1 MSPKDDVLDE
11 SAFIIREIESN
22 LEKVVKKRKEEVERE
37 FQEKIRR
44 EKEESERKK
53 SIIEQEFEKE
63 RGTIKEF
70 RDAISE
76 FETSRHSLQDQIQD
90 HLERGTRFQQDIEK
104 LAALTL
110 EEFRKV
116 GELSLRLAELRQT
129 SEKKVAAVRARLKER
144 FGIAAE
150 VSEPELREDNEMAAD
165 LEQELD
171 KLVKIQELLETG
183 SGSDRVASGA
193 GPVPEP
199 LSESLAVPEEP
210 DFAASK
216 QFGSGHFEP
225 EPPRAAFKMPEIN
238 QFIEDFTKRES
249 GTFAEPPLKEQA
261 IPAQEEKRAP
271 VDDLNVQ
278 GIFKKLEKYRRFE
291 LVDDSIEISFFQNGE
306 RVALDGEFI
315 IRIMTRVLEN
325 VKKLSQQKPAQME
338 SAKYQFF
345 LKQELI
351 NLQEALREAI
361 LRCLK
366 MCEKESCFLPQYTS
380 EILSET
386 VLKDILEKLNMDNW
400 NNPDDVR
407 SFENFVGQLK
417 DAFYKKITPPAS
429 YLKSLIEEIEG

>member
-1 MSPKDDVLDE
+1 VSPKDDLLDE
-11 SAFIIREIESN
+11 SAFIIGEIESN
-22 LEKVVKKRKEEVERE
+22 LEKVLKKRKEEVERE

-53 SIIEQEFEKE
+53 SIIDQEFEKE

-70 RDAISE
+70 REAISE
-76 FETSRHSLQDQIQD
+76 FETSRQSLQDQIQD
-90 HLERGTRFQQDIEK
+90 HLERGTRFQRDIEK

-110 EEFRKV
+110 EEFREV
-116 GELSLRLAELRQT
+116 GELTVRLAELRQR
-129 SEKKVAAVRARLKER
+129 SEEKVADIRARLKER
-144 FGIAAE
+144 FGITAE
-150 VSEPELREDNEMAAD
+150 VSEPELKEDNEMAAE

-183 SGSDRVASGA
+183 PGSDRVASG
-193 GPVPEP
+193 PLPEP

-216 QFGSGHFEP
+216 QSRSGHSEP

-271 VDDLNVQ
+271 VEDLSVQ
-278 GIFKKLEKYRRFE
+278 GVFKKLEKYRRFE

-306 RVALDGEFI
+306 RIALDGEFI
-315 IRIMTRVLEN
+315 IRIMTRVLDN

-338 SAKYQFF
+338 STKYQFF

-351 NLQEALREAI
+351 NYQEAMREVI

-380 EILSET
+380 EILNVT

-407 SFENFVGQLK
+407 SFESFVGQLK

>member
-11 SAFIIREIESN
+11 PAFIIGEIESN
-22 LEKVVKKRKEEVERE
+22 LEKVLKKRKEEVERE

-63 RGTIKEF
+63 RETIKEF

-76 FETSRHSLQDQIQD
+76 FETSRQSLQDRIQD

-129 SEKKVAAVRARLKER
+129 SEKKVADIRARLKER

-183 SGSDRVASGA
+183 PGSDRVAS
-193 GPVPEP
+193 E
-199 LSESLAVPEEP
+199 AVPEEP

-225 EPPRAAFKMPEIN
+225 EPPRAKFKMPEIN
-238 QFIEDFTKRES
+238 PFIEDFTKRES

-261 IPAQEEKRAP
+261 VPAQEEKRAP
-271 VDDLNVQ
+271 VEDLNVQ
-278 GIFKKLEKYRRFE
+278 GVFKKLEKYRRFE

-306 RVALDGEFI
+306 RIALDGEFI

-325 VKKLSQQKPAQME
+325 VKKLSQQKPAQVE
-338 SAKYQFF
+338 STKYQFF

-351 NLQEALREAI
+351 NYQEAMREVI

-380 EILSET
+380 EILNVT

-407 SFENFVGQLK
+407 SFESFVGQLK

>member
-1 MSPKDDVLDE
+1 MSPKDNVLDE
-11 SAFIIREIESN
+11 SAFIIGEIESN
-22 LEKVVKKRKEEVERE
+22 LEKVLKKRKEEVERD

-76 FETSRHSLQDQIQD
+76 FETSRQSLQDQIQD

-129 SEKKVAAVRARLKER
+129 SEKKVADIRARLKER

-183 SGSDRVASGA
+183 PGSDRVAS
-193 GPVPEP
+193 E
-199 LSESLAVPEEP
+199 AVPEEP
-210 DFAASK
+210 DLAASK
-216 QFGSGHFEP
+216 QFGPGHFEP
-225 EPPRAAFKMPEIN
+225 EPPRAKFKMPEIN
-238 QFIEDFTKRES
+238 PFIEDFTKRES

-261 IPAQEEKRAP
+261 VPAQEEKRAP
-271 VDDLNVQ
+271 VEDLNVQ
-278 GIFKKLEKYRRFE
+278 GVFKKLEKYRRFE

-306 RVALDGEFI
+306 RIALDGEFI

-325 VKKLSQQKPAQME
+325 VKKLSQQKPAQVE
-338 SAKYQFF
+338 STKYQFF

-351 NLQEALREAI
+351 NYQEAMREVI

-380 EILSET
+380 EILNVT

-400 NNPDDVR
+400 NNPDDIR
-407 SFENFVGQLK
+407 SFESFVGQLK

>member
-1 MSPKDDVLDE
+1 VSPKDNVLDE
-11 SAFIIREIESN
+11 SAFIIGEIESN
-22 LEKVVKKRKEEVERE
+22 LEKVLKKRKEEVERD

-76 FETSRHSLQDQIQD
+76 FETSRQSLQDQIQD

-129 SEKKVAAVRARLKER
+129 SEKKVADIRARLKER

-183 SGSDRVASGA
+183 PGSDRVAS
-193 GPVPEP
+193 E
-199 LSESLAVPEEP
+199 AVPEEP
-210 DFAASK
+210 DLAASK
-216 QFGSGHFEP
+216 QFGPGHFEP
-225 EPPRAAFKMPEIN
+225 EPPRAKFKMPEIN
-238 QFIEDFTKRES
+238 PFIEDFTKRES

-261 IPAQEEKRAP
+261 VPAQEEKRAP
-271 VDDLNVQ
+271 VEDLNVQ
-278 GIFKKLEKYRRFE
+278 GVFKKLEKYRRFE

-306 RVALDGEFI
+306 RIALDGEFI

-325 VKKLSQQKPAQME
+325 VKKLSQQKPAQVE
-338 SAKYQFF
+338 STKYQFF

-351 NLQEALREAI
+351 NYQEAMREVI

-380 EILSET
+380 EILNVT
-386 VLKDILEKLNMDNW
+386 VLKDILEKLNMDSW
-400 NNPDDVR
+400 NNPDDIR
-407 SFENFVGQLK
+407 SFESFVGQLK
-417 DAFYKKITPPAS
+417 DAFYKKITPPAA

>member
-1 MSPKDDVLDE
+1 VSPKDDVLDE
-11 SAFIIREIESN
+11 SAFIIGEIESN
-22 LEKVVKKRKEEVERE
+22 LEKVLKKRKEEVERE
-37 FQEKIRR
+37 FQEKIHR

-53 SIIEQEFEKE
+53 SIIDQEFEKE

-129 SEKKVAAVRARLKER
+129 SEKRVAEIRARLKER

-183 SGSDRVASGA
+183 SGSDRVASEA
-193 GPVPEP
+193 G
-199 LSESLAVPEEP
+199 PEEP
-210 DFAASK
+210 DFASSK

-238 QFIEDFTKRES
+238 QFIEDFMKRES
-249 GTFAEPPLKEQA
+249 ETFAEPPLKEQA
-261 IPAQEEKRAP
+261 KPASEEKRAP

-278 GIFKKLEKYRRFE
+278 GVFKKLEKYRRFE

-315 IRIMTRVLEN
+315 IRIMTRVLES

-338 SAKYQFF
+338 STKYQFF

-351 NLQEALREAI
+351 NYQEAMREVI
-361 LRCLK
+361 LCCLK

-380 EILSET
+380 EILNVT

-400 NNPDDVR
+400 NSPDDVR
-407 SFENFVGQLK
+407 SFESFVGQLK

>member
-11 SAFIIREIESN
+11 SAFIIGEIESN
-22 LEKVVKKRKEEVERE
+22 LEKVLKKRKEEVERD

-53 SIIEQEFEKE
+53 SIIDQEFEKE

-76 FETSRHSLQDQIQD
+76 FETSRQSLQDQIQD

-129 SEKKVAAVRARLKER
+129 SEKKVADIRARLKER

-150 VSEPELREDNEMAAD
+150 VSEPELREDNEMAAE

-183 SGSDRVASGA
+183 PGSDRVAS
-193 GPVPEP
+193 E
-199 LSESLAVPEEP
+199 AVPEEP
-210 DFAASK
+210 DLAASK
-216 QFGSGHFEP
+216 QFGPGHFEP
-225 EPPRAAFKMPEIN
+225 EPPRAKFKMPEIN
-238 QFIEDFTKRES
+238 PFIEDFTKRES
-249 GTFAEPPLKEQA
+249 GTFAEPPLQEQA
-261 IPAQEEKRAP
+261 VPAQEEKRAP
-271 VDDLNVQ
+271 VEDLNVQ
-278 GIFKKLEKYRRFE
+278 GVFKKLEKYRRFE

-325 VKKLSQQKPAQME
+325 VKKLSQQKPAQVE
-338 SAKYQFF
+338 STKYQFF

-351 NLQEALREAI
+351 NYQEAMREVI

-380 EILSET
+380 EILNVT
-386 VLKDILEKLNMDNW
+386 VLKDILEKLNMDSW

-407 SFENFVGQLK
+407 SFESFVGQLK
-417 DAFYKKITPPAS
+417 DAFYKKITPPAA

>member
-1 MSPKDDVLDE
+1 MSPKDNVLDE
-11 SAFIIREIESN
+11 SAFIIGEIESN
-22 LEKVVKKRKEEVERE
+22 LEKVLKKRKEEVERD

-76 FETSRHSLQDQIQD
+76 FETSRQSLQDQIQD

-129 SEKKVAAVRARLKER
+129 SEKKVADIRARLKER

-183 SGSDRVASGA
+183 PGSDRVAS
-193 GPVPEP
+193 E
-199 LSESLAVPEEP
+199 AVPEEP
-210 DFAASK
+210 DLAASK
-216 QFGSGHFEP
+216 QFGPGHFEP
-225 EPPRAAFKMPEIN
+225 EPPRAKFKMPEIN
-238 QFIEDFTKRES
+238 PFIEDFTKRES

-261 IPAQEEKRAP
+261 VPAQEEKRAP
-271 VDDLNVQ
+271 VEDLNVQ
-278 GIFKKLEKYRRFE
+278 GVFKKLEKYRRFE

-306 RVALDGEFI
+306 RIALDGEFI

-325 VKKLSQQKPAQME
+325 VKKLSQQKPAQVE
-338 SAKYQFF
+338 STKYQFF

-351 NLQEALREAI
+351 NYQEAMREVI

-380 EILSET
+380 EILNVT
-386 VLKDILEKLNMDNW
+386 VLKDILEKLNMDSW
-400 NNPDDVR
+400 NNPDDIR
-407 SFENFVGQLK
+407 SFESFVGQLK
-417 DAFYKKITPPAS
+417 DAFYKKITPPAA

>member
-1 MSPKDDVLDE
+1 MSPKDNVLDE
-11 SAFIIREIESN
+11 SAFIIGEIESN
-22 LEKVVKKRKEEVERE
+22 LEKVLKKRKEEVERD

-76 FETSRHSLQDQIQD
+76 FETSRQSLQDQIQD

-129 SEKKVAAVRARLKER
+129 SEKKVADIRARLKER

-183 SGSDRVASGA
+183 PGSDRVAS
-193 GPVPEP
+193 E
-199 LSESLAVPEEP
+199 AVPEEP
-210 DFAASK
+210 DLAASK
-216 QFGSGHFEP
+216 QFGPGHFEP
-225 EPPRAAFKMPEIN
+225 EPPRAKFKMPEIN
-238 QFIEDFTKRES
+238 PFIEDFTKRES

-261 IPAQEEKRAP
+261 VPAQEEKRAP
-271 VDDLNVQ
+271 VEDLNVQ
-278 GIFKKLEKYRRFE
+278 GVFKKLEKYRRFE

-325 VKKLSQQKPAQME
+325 VKKLSQQKPAQVE
-338 SAKYQFF
+338 STKYQFF

-351 NLQEALREAI
+351 NYQEAMREVI

-380 EILSET
+380 EILNVT
-386 VLKDILEKLNMDNW
+386 VLKDILEKLNMDSW
-400 NNPDDVR
+400 NNPDDIR
-407 SFENFVGQLK
+407 SFESFVGQLK
-417 DAFYKKITPPAS
+417 DAFYKKITPPAA

>member
-1 MSPKDDVLDE
+1 MSPKDDLLDE
-11 SAFIIREIESN
+11 SAFIIGEIESN
-22 LEKVVKKRKEEVERE
+22 LEKVLKKRKEEVERE
-37 FQEKIRR
+37 FQEKVRR

-53 SIIEQEFEKE
+53 SIIDQEFEKE

-70 RDAISE
+70 RDVISE
-76 FETSRHSLQDQIQD
+76 FETARQSLQDQIQD

-129 SEKKVAAVRARLKER
+129 SEEKVAAVRARLKER

-183 SGSDRVASGA
+183 SGSDRVASAA

-216 QFGSGHFEP
+216 QFGSGHFDP

-238 QFIEDFTKRES
+238 QFIEDFIKRES
-249 GTFAEPPLKEQA
+249 GTFAEPPLKE
-261 IPAQEEKRAP
+261 PAKPAKEEKRAP

-278 GIFKKLEKYRRFE
+278 GVFKKLEKYRRFE

-315 IRIMTRVLEN
+315 IRIMTRVLES

-338 SAKYQFF
+338 STKYQFF

-351 NLQEALREAI
+351 NYQEAMREVI

-366 MCEKESCFLPQYTS
+366 MCEKESCFLPKYTS
-380 EILSET
+380 EILNVT

-407 SFENFVGQLK
+407 SFESFVGQLK

>member
-1 MSPKDDVLDE
+1 VSPKDNVLDE
-11 SAFIIREIESN
+11 SAFIIGEIESN
-22 LEKVVKKRKEEVERE
+22 LEKVLKKRKEEVERD

-76 FETSRHSLQDQIQD
+76 FETSRQSLQDQIQD

-129 SEKKVAAVRARLKER
+129 SEKKVADIRARLKER

-183 SGSDRVASGA
+183 PGSDRVAS
-193 GPVPEP
+193 E
-199 LSESLAVPEEP
+199 AVPEEP
-210 DFAASK
+210 DLAASK
-216 QFGSGHFEP
+216 QFGPGHFEP
-225 EPPRAAFKMPEIN
+225 EPPRAKFKMPEIN
-238 QFIEDFTKRES
+238 PFIEDFTKRES

-261 IPAQEEKRAP
+261 VPAQEEKRAP
-271 VDDLNVQ
+271 VEDLNVQ
-278 GIFKKLEKYRRFE
+278 GVFKKLEKYRRFE

-306 RVALDGEFI
+306 RIALDGEFI

-325 VKKLSQQKPAQME
+325 VKKLSQQKPAQVE
-338 SAKYQFF
+338 STKYQFF

-351 NLQEALREAI
+351 NYQEAMREVI

-380 EILSET
+380 EILNVT
-386 VLKDILEKLNMDNW
+386 VLKDILEKLNMDSW
-400 NNPDDVR
+400 NNPDDIR
-407 SFENFVGQLK
+407 SFESFVGQLK
-417 DAFYKKITPPAS
+417 DAFYKKITPPTS

>member
-1 MSPKDDVLDE
+1 LDE
-11 SAFIIREIESN
+11 SAFIIGEIESN
-22 LEKVVKKRKEEVERE
+22 LEKVLKKRKEEVERE

-53 SIIEQEFEKE
+53 SIIDQEFEKE

-70 RDAISE
+70 REAISE
-76 FETSRHSLQDQIQD
+76 FETSRQSLQDQIQD
-90 HLERGTRFQQDIEK
+90 HLERGTRFQRDIEK

-110 EEFRKV
+110 EEFREV
-116 GELSLRLAELRQT
+116 GELTVRLAELRQR
-129 SEKKVAAVRARLKER
+129 SEEKVADIRARLKER
-144 FGIAAE
+144 FGITAE
-150 VSEPELREDNEMAAD
+150 VSEPELKEDNEMAAE

-183 SGSDRVASGA
+183 PGSDRVASG
-193 GPVPEP
+193 PLPEP

-216 QFGSGHFEP
+216 QSRSGHSEP

-271 VDDLNVQ
+271 VEDLSVQ
-278 GIFKKLEKYRRFE
+278 GVFKKLEKYRRFE

-306 RVALDGEFI
+306 RIALDGEFI
-315 IRIMTRVLEN
+315 IRIMTRVLDN

-338 SAKYQFF
+338 STKYQFF

-351 NLQEALREAI
+351 NYQEAMREVI

-380 EILSET
+380 EILNVT

-407 SFENFVGQLK
+407 SFESFVGQLK

>member
-1 MSPKDDVLDE
+1 VSPKDDVLDE
-11 SAFIIREIESN
+11 SAFIIGEIESN
-22 LEKVVKKRKEEVERE
+22 LEKVLKKRKEEVERD

-53 SIIEQEFEKE
+53 SIIDQEFEKE

-76 FETSRHSLQDQIQD
+76 FETSRQSLQDQIQD
-90 HLERGTRFQQDIEK
+90 HLERGTRFQRDIEK

-110 EEFRKV
+110 EEFREV
-116 GELSLRLAELRQT
+116 GELTLRLAELRQT
-129 SEKKVAAVRARLKER
+129 SEQKVAEIRTRLKER

-150 VSEPELREDNEMAAD
+150 VSEPELREDNEMAAE

-183 SGSDRVASGA
+183 PGSDRVAS
-193 GPVPEP
+193 E
-199 LSESLAVPEEP
+199 AVPEEP
-210 DFAASK
+210 DLAASK
-216 QFGSGHFEP
+216 QFGPGHFEP
-225 EPPRAAFKMPEIN
+225 EPPRAKFKMPEIN
-238 QFIEDFTKRES
+238 PFIEDFTKRES

-261 IPAQEEKRAP
+261 VPAQEEKRAP
-271 VDDLNVQ
+271 VEDLNVQ
-278 GIFKKLEKYRRFE
+278 GVFKKLEKYRRFE

-306 RVALDGEFI
+306 RIALDGEFI

-325 VKKLSQQKPAQME
+325 VKKLSQQKPAQVE
-338 SAKYQFF
+338 STKYQFF

-351 NLQEALREAI
+351 NYQEAMREVI

-380 EILSET
+380 EILNVT
-386 VLKDILEKLNMDNW
+386 VLKDILEKLNMDSW

-407 SFENFVGQLK
+407 SFESFVGQLK
-417 DAFYKKITPPAS
+417 DAFYKKITPPAA